1 MSLYVLVSP
10 GGSPGVTT
18 AALALTLIWPRQ
30 VILAEC
36 DPSGGDVLAGL
47 LGGHALGGHGLLPL
61 ALEAGHGPARVLAA
75 IWEQVIPLDDDHAR
89 FLLAGVADPRQA
101 ASLEPAWP
109 VLSDVLA
116 TMPADVIADCGRLDR
131 TAGLEP
137 LLAAASV
144 AVLVLRP
151 TLRQVSKARSRL
163 DMLAQVTPQA
173 PATMLLL
180 SGEGS
185 YPAREVSKALAAPV
199 AGCLP
204 LDGRAATVLTGGSGQ
219 RRNLPARPLIRAAL
233 RVGRGLREAAAAAE
247 QDRARSLVRLDR
259 LWAAKA
265 RPAS

>member
-18 AALALTLIWPRQ
+18 AALALALGWPRQ

-47 LGGHALGGHGLLPL
+47 FSGHAHGGRGLLPL

-75 IWEQVIPLDDDHAR
+75 LWEQVIPLDDGHTR
-89 FLLAGVADPRQA
+89 FLLAGVTDPRQA
-101 ASLEPAWP
+101 AGLEPAWP
-109 VLSDVLA
+109 VLAEVLA
-116 TMPADVIADCGRLDR
+116 TVPADVIADCGRLDR
-131 TAGLEP
+131 IAGLEP

-144 AVLVLRP
+144 VVLVLRP

-163 DMLAQVTPQA
+163 DMLAQVTPRA
-173 PATMLLL
+173 PGTVLLL

-204 LDGRAATVLTGGSGQ
+204 RDGKAAAVLADGYGH
-219 RRNLPARPLIRAAL
+219 RRGLPARPLVRAAAGA
-233 RVGRGLREAAAAAE
+233 GRGLREAAAAAG
-247 QDRARSLVRLDR
+247 QDAAGGPARLDR
-259 LWAAKA
+259 LWAARA
-265 RPAS
+265 RRAS